1 MKIYGQRDDII
12 IPLDK
17 CTTMLNTEK
26 RRVYDIMNIFE
37 GFGAVSRKAKNL
49 YTWKG
54 LKKIN
59 SAFENILERCRA
71 ITQNFSC
78 RFSQNEGECE
88 DHALAAYKFDRVK
101 SLGFLCESFI
111 CLFLLWKP
119 VITLEEAATKI
130 SKILLNESKLKTKVR
145 RLYDIANVLWVLK
158 VIKKTL
164 LTNGKPA
171 FEWVGQSGMR
181 DFSMEIENDASST
194 RESIQ
199 KSLIPIPLNEAE
211 IRHNIGFDHCKLNL
225 CKRSERNNKHFN
237 GEWTQN
243 FATVQTL
250 ESVVGSIPN
259 GIYENSLDLLEGIVK
274 VLKKRLNSGPETTP
288 KNFNK

>member
-1 MKIYGQRDDII
+1 MKLYGSSDDIV

-17 CTTMLNTEK
+17 CTSLLNTEK

-54 LKKIN
+54 LNKIN
-59 SAFENILERCRA
+59 SALENILERCHV

-78 RFSQNEGECE
+78 HFNQIEGERE
-88 DHALAAYKFDRVK
+88 DQALAAYKFDRVK

-171 FEWVGQSGMR
+171 FEWIGQSGMME
-181 DFSMEIENDASST
+181 FSMEIERDSSSF
-194 RESIQ
+194 RENAKTPLTTIQ
-199 KSLIPIPLNEAE
+199 QNIPQARYKNEL
-211 IRHNIGFDHCKLNL
+211 DLCKLNFY
-225 CKRSERNNKHFN
+225 KEPERNIRHFN
-237 GEWTQN
+237 QSGMQN
-243 FATVQTL
+243 ITSVPPL
-250 ESVVGSIPN
+250 EAMVGSLPS
-259 GIYENSLDLLEGIVK
+259 GLYESSLDLLEGIVK
-274 VLKKRLNSGPETTP
+274 VLKKRLNSAPEASH
-288 KNFNK
+288 KNLNQ